1 MTPTERRRCLELLSE
16 LAQRL
21 SREDETS
28 SGREKLHI
36 EGFLAAAE
44 AEMERLR
51 PDLPFEIEFGRLVLA
66 WLRERLGS

>member
-28 SGREKLHI
+28 SGQEKLHI
-36 EGFLAAAE
+36 EAFLAAADE
-44 AEMERLR
+44 EMERT
-51 PDLPFEIEFGRLVLA
+51 PDLPFQLEYGRLVLA